1 MVQTIQKLK
10 KKYQGEW
17 LAVKVLEEK
26 EGRVTK
32 GELIAH
38 HRDRRELHRIL
49 RKKKIKKAYIFFSGP
64 IVKPGYSIIL
74 IID

>member
-10 KKYQGEW
+10 KKYQEEW

-38 HRDRRELHRIL
+38 HRDRRKFHQIL
-49 RKKKIKKAYIFFSGP
+49 RKKDKKSRYD
-64 IVKPGYSIIL
+64 KNRIL
-74 IID
+74 EIQDP